1 MTVRFV
7 AFNFFDRGLNNI
19 NFHFCY
25 FVLLQGADFEP
36 CRSRCSLPGL
46 TALLTPTQGNAY
58 GLALVKKTP
67 RIQRRQGRLFVRRT
81 VTLSTFFLFSLS
93 AEELERGH
101 KEGNAADC

>member
-58 GLALVKKTP
+58 DLALVKKNTP
-67 RIQRRQGRLFVRRT
+67 DPMAARKAVCPTDRDT
-81 VTLSTFFLFSLS
+81 VHVFSLFFIGRR
-93 AEELERGH
+93 AG
-101 KEGNAADC
+101 EGT

>member
-1 MTVRFV
+1 MTDWLHSISMSGAKKFQ
-7 AFNFFDRGLNNI
+7 FSFLL
-19 NFHFCY
+19 CSQSLQ
-25 FVLLQGADFEP
+25 VLLQGADFEP

-58 GLALVKKTP
+58 DLAWVKKT
-67 RIQRRQGRLFVRRT
+67 QGRLFVRRT